1 MNSPSLKE
9 SRNDMVVFTCKD
21 RFDDMMTCIYEA
33 WASHLGH
40 NNIKLRTE
48 PLGTMELFC
57 EYRHVEADRGKTES
71 VIRTIQQRFP
81 FVHIRWYIMQ
91 RWQRMKRRSLIV
103 SIVFNIDFIMAGRF
117 PGFATESDRNEKYLS

>member
-48 PLGTMELFC
+48 PLGTMELFVNTVMWRQI
-57 EYRHVEADRGKTES
+57 ERK
-71 VIRTIQQRFP
+71 QR
-81 FVHIRWYIMQ
+81 V
-91 RWQRMKRRSLIV
+91 
-103 SIVFNIDFIMAGRF
+103 
-117 PGFATESDRNEKYLS
+117 

>member
-1 MNSPSLKE
+1 
-9 SRNDMVVFTCKD
+9 MVVFTCKD

-71 VIRTIQQRFP
+71 VIRTIQT
-81 FVHIRWYIMQ
+81 
-91 RWQRMKRRSLIV
+91 K
-103 SIVFNIDFIMAGRF
+103 DFLSCI
-117 PGFATESDRNEKYLS
+117 SDGISCSDGSG

>member
-1 MNSPSLKE
+1 MNSPSPKE

-57 EYRHVEADRGKTES
+57 EYRHVGQIKRK
-71 VIRTIQQRFP
+71 QR
-81 FVHIRWYIMQ
+81 V
-91 RWQRMKRRSLIV
+91 
-103 SIVFNIDFIMAGRF
+103 
-117 PGFATESDRNEKYLS
+117 

>member
-1 MNSPSLKE
+1 MNSPSPKE

-57 EYRHVEADRGKTES
+57 EYRHVEADKEKTES
-71 VIRTIQQRFP
+71 D
-81 FVHIRWYIMQ
+81 
-91 RWQRMKRRSLIV
+91 KNDSAK
-103 SIVFNIDFIMAGRF
+103 DFLSCI
-117 PGFATESDRNEKYLS
+117 SDGISCSDGSR

>member
-1 MNSPSLKE
+1 MNSPSPKE

-21 RFDDMMTCIYEA
+21 RFDDIMTCIYEA

-57 EYRHVEADRGKTES
+57 EYRHVEADKEKTECDKNDS
-71 VIRTIQQRFP
+71 A
-81 FVHIRWYIMQ
+81 
-91 RWQRMKRRSLIV
+91 K
-103 SIVFNIDFIMAGRF
+103 DFLSCI
-117 PGFATESDRNEKYLS
+117 SDGISCSDGSG

>member
-1 MNSPSLKE
+1 MNSPAPKE
-9 SRNDMVVFTCKD
+9 SRNDMVIFTCKD

-57 EYRHVEADRGKTES
+57 EYRHVEADREKTES
-71 VIRTIQQRFP
+71 VIRTIQQKISFP
-81 FVHIRWYIMQ
+81 IKIPRSIN
-91 RWQRMKRRSLIV
+91 KRISSGITILGCVSLI
-103 SIVFNIDFIMAGRF
+103 
-117 PGFATESDRNEKYLS
+117 

>member
-1 MNSPSLKE
+1 MNSPSPKE

-57 EYRHVEADRGKTES
+57 EYRHVEADKENRECDKNDS
-71 VIRTIQQRFP
+71 A
-81 FVHIRWYIMQ
+81 
-91 RWQRMKRRSLIV
+91 K
-103 SIVFNIDFIMAGRF
+103 DFLSCI
-117 PGFATESDRNEKYLS
+117 SDGISCSDGSR

>member
-21 RFDDMMTCIYEA
+21 RFDDIMTCIYEA

-57 EYRHVEADRGKTES
+57 EYRHVEADKEKTES
-71 VIRTIQQRFP
+71 VIRTIQQKIS

-103 SIVFNIDFIMAGRF
+103 SIVF
-117 PGFATESDRNEKYLS
+117 